1 MLPEVA
7 VGMIETRHI
16 ATPIRELCKK
26 RTKFYE
32 ANIESIDLNS
42 KQVVLTHGIGGKKS
56 TPTGWQSHRCS
67 RHKIKYD
74 YLILAL
80 GSETFFGNPDL
91 ANNA

>member
-1 MLPEVA
+1 MVSSDNFFLFTPLLPEVA

-42 KQVVLTHGIGGKKS
+42 KQVVLTHGIGSKK
-56 TPTGWQSHRCS
+56 TLRRAGRAIDVAV
-67 RHKIKYD
+67 IK
-74 YLILAL
+74 
-80 GSETFFGNPDL
+80 
-91 ANNA
+91 